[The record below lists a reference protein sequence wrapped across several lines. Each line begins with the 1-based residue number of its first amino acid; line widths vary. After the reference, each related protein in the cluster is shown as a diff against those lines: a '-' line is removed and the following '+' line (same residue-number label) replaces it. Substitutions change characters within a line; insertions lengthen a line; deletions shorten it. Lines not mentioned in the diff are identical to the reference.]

1 MKSLTCLSALAAVM
15 VLSAMPAAA
24 QLATNSDAPVD
35 ITADSLEVVNASCQA
50 TWRGNAEAL
59 QDDARLRADVL
70 RIFNQPGATKPGA
83 MGPACG
89 ALQRLEADGSVYYA
103 TPQQRVRGDKAVYT
117 ADNTTIVMT
126 GDVVAAQGQN
136 VMRGSRMVI
145 NTRTGEGQM
154 QGSTT
159 GRNTN
164 GRPRGVFYPNGDHG
178 ATSSPPTKPAA
189 K

>member
-1 MKSLTCLSALAAVM
+1 MKSLTHLSALAAVM
-15 VLSAMPAAA
+15 LLGASPAAA

-59 QDDARLRADVL
+59 QDNARLRADVL

-89 ALQRLEADGSVYYA
+89 ALQRLEAEGSVYYV
-103 TPQQRVRGDKAVYT
+103 TPQQRVRGDNAVYT
-117 ADNTTIVMT
+117 SDTTTIVMT

-145 NTRTGEGQM
+145 NTKTGEGQM

-159 GRNTN
+159 GRNTK
-164 GRPRGVFYPNGDHG
+164 GRPRGVFYPKSND
-178 ATSSPPTKPAA
+178 TTTPSPATKPAG